1 MDCSDIH
8 LRYNAVL
15 ILVLICFLAIRW
27 QIGRNPDAR
36 LPGLSASLGSG
47 RRPVRLGQG
56 GAFRGKPAQRL
67 SALGFRAGKT
77 LQVLRRGTLA
87 GPLQVRLG
95 TTDVILR
102 LSEAAQIEVRPVPAG
117 GDTA

>member
-1 MDCSDIH
+1 MH
-8 LRYNAVL
+8 
-15 ILVLICFLAIRW
+15 
-27 QIGRNPDAR
+27 
-36 LPGLSASLGSG
+36 ASLDSLRLSDLAAGQYAS
-47 RRPVRLGQG
+47 VRAVHSAESL
-56 GAFRGKPAQRL
+56 AQRL